1 MLTGESLW
9 NPNKSPGP
17 VKPVRRALSLNKKAN
32 DMESKTTIEQEVTFL
47 LNSPRE
53 RNTEQGKLVCKK
65 ALEALTSIQS
75 KTELYDLLRK
85 INHAFLG
92 IEAHGL
98 LTPQEF
104 EAVKRL
110 RKIESDLRKDGHS

>member
-1 MLTGESLW
+1 
-9 NPNKSPGP
+9 
-17 VKPVRRALSLNKKAN
+17 
-32 DMESKTTIEQEVTFL
+32 MESKTTIEQEVTFL

-104 EAVKRL
+104 GTEGDAGQFVKLLGL
-110 RKIESDLRKDGHS
+110 RGTRD